1 MKNLSDE
8 LIIRL
13 DKAKLRVNELEDRSR
28 EIIQYGEQGDKK
40 TKNEQSIRDT
50 QDNKTQSNTLVIT
63 VPEEKKVSLGQNILK
78 EMMAQNVI
86 NLM

>member
-50 QDNKTQSNTLVIT
+50 QDNKTQSNILVIT